1 MSVLQ
6 RSDLEASP
14 LADLHAIASTLNIDG
29 FRRLRRDDL
38 IDAILARQEGQDVPT
53 ADAEQAAELDEE
65 EPAASE
71 ADAAAESASTRR
83 RSRWRRGRGGEDG
96 DEGSGDAEHER
107 GAEIESDTALEA
119 IESEPGA
126 VAADAPEDKA
136 ADEDRAG
143 GRGRG
148 GRGAARGGRGA
159 DRGDREDRGADRA
172 DSADSG
178 ARRLT
183 TAREPERNVEGVIE
197 LLPNGSGFV
206 RLVSGET
213 SDDDV
218 YVSAAQVRRCELVAG
233 DRVSGPVR
241 PARRS
246 ERFPSLIRI
255 EEINGE
261 PADEV
266 AAGTPYDE
274 LPAGFPTEL
283 LPLGDG
289 DETLAAI
296 ARIAPIGRGS
306 RVVIA
311 GASRSGKTELLRRIA
326 ASLADREGVSLEVAL
341 VGVRPEELGEWQGS
355 PLSATPPLSFAASAE
370 TQAQAVEQAVERG
383 RRIAARGGDAVLLI
397 DTLDGLHPP
406 GARRALAGARN
417 LSERGSLTI
426 IATAARPFGGETTVV
441 ALDLARA
448 STGRMPAL
456 DPLATGSVRPDL
468 LVGPEG
474 AAAIVTA
481 RAEALED

>member
-38 IDAILARQEGQDVPT
+38 IDAILTRQAGEDVAT
-53 ADAEQAAELDEE
+53 AEAEPAAGPDEE
-65 EPAASE
+65 EPAAVSL
-71 ADAAAESASTRR
+71 ADAAAERAATRR
-83 RSRWRRGRGGEDG
+83 RGRWRRSRGGEG
-96 DEGSGDAEHER
+96 DEGEEGVDREP
-107 GAEIESDTALEA
+107 GAGVESDTALEA
-119 IESEPGA
+119 IEAQPGA
-126 VAADAPEDKA
+126 LAAEAPEDA
-136 ADEDRAG
+136 AAEEERGGGG
-143 GRGRG
+143 GRG
-148 GRGAARGGRGA
+148 
-159 DRGDREDRGADRA
+159 DRA
-172 DSADSG
+172 DRDREPRAGDRA
-178 ARRLT
+178 ARR
-183 TAREPERNVEGVIE
+183 AAAPREPERTVEGVIE
-197 LLPNGSGFV
+197 LLANGSGFV
-206 RLVSGET
+206 RLVPGKT

-218 YVSAAQVRRCELVAG
+218 YVSAAQVRRCELVPG

-246 ERFPSLIRI
+246 ERFPSLVRV

-274 LPAGFPTEL
+274 LAAGFPTRL
-283 LPLGDG
+283 LPLGES

-296 ARIAPIGRGS
+296 SRIAPIGLGS
-306 RVVIA
+306 RVMIA

-326 ASLADREGVSLEVAL
+326 AALAEREGLSLEVAL

-370 TQAQAVEQAVERG
+370 AQAQAVEHAVERG

-406 GARRALAGARN
+406 AARRALAAARN
-417 LSERGSLTI
+417 LSDRGSLTI

-441 ALDLARA
+441 ALDLGRA
-448 STGRMPAL
+448 STGRLPAL

-468 LVGPEG
+468 LVGPDG